1 MTDTTRGRGL
11 EAALAPNRRMALTGW
26 AAPFKLGV
34 GMVRTANA
42 VKPGISFAFAAP
54 IRTR

>member
-11 EAALAPNRRMALTGW
+11 EAAPAPNRRMALTGW